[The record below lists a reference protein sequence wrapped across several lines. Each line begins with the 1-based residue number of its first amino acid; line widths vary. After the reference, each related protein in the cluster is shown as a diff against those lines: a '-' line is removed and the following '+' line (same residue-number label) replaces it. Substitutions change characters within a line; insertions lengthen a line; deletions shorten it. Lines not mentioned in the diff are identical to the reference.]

1 MQCIN
6 PVRLFKN
13 LSPLDFPD
21 GLLVPCGKCIAC
33 RISKRREWSI
43 RMLHELEDHDKSVFV
58 TLTYSDDYL
67 PQNESL
73 KKEDLQ
79 KFMKRL
85 RKSLEKSERKI
96 RYFACGEYG
105 DKTERPH
112 YHLIIFGPGLKPDD
126 KELVMKAWDKC
137 EWTNPHIRNK
147 SFGLVEPESIAY
159 VAGYIDKKLSG
170 DKAQEEYVDKS
181 RIPVFRLC
189 SLGIGR
195 QYCDE
200 QAKQIT
206 EMLHLTHR
214 GIRMSVPRYYIKR
227 LGIDP
232 DTLKTHALD
241 RDAELVEKLVGVYM
255 TSDEL
260 YMSGESEMNT
270 YVIERTQDSKAQ
282 HERNLTAK
290 VQLKD
295 RRL

>member
-1 MQCIN
+1 MQCTQPIT
-6 PVRLFKN
+6 LFKVGKKFYP
-13 LSPLDFPD
+13 S
-21 GLLVPCGKCIAC
+21 GLQVPCGKCLAC
-33 RISKRREWSI
+33 RIKKRKEWQI
-43 RMLHELEDHDKSVFV
+43 RMLHELNYHDDAVFL
-58 TLTYSDDYL
+58 TLTYSDEYL
-67 PQNESL
+67 PDNNSL
-73 KKEDLQ
+73 VKRDLQ
-79 KFMKRL
+79 LFIKRL
-85 RKSLEKSERKI
+85 RKNLGDRKI

-105 DKTERPH
+105 ELSQRPH
-112 YHLIIFGPGLKPDD
+112 YHLIIFGLGLKPDD
-126 KELVMKAWDKC
+126 KELVMKAWNKC
-137 EWTNPHIRNK
+137 EWTNPQIRTK
-147 SFGLVEPESIAY
+147 SFGIAEPDSIAY
-159 VAGYIDKKLSG
+159 VAGYIDKKFSG

-214 GIRMSVPRYYIKR
+214 GVRMSIPRYYIKR

-255 TSDEL
+255 TSEEL
-260 YMSGESEMNT
+260 YMSGESDMNT
-270 YVIERTQDSKAQ
+270 YVIERTLDSKAQ

-290 VQLKD
+290 TKLKD